1 VEVGVL
7 AGLFMLLACVSP
19 ASGSAA
25 PAPSWQRD
33 HPIVGSSLLSAIS
46 PLAAITDAGDAAVVW
61 RDPGNAL
68 NVALGPRRGRF
79 GRARQLS
86 APGRLAEGFDI
97 VADRRGALVVIWADT
112 VCCET
117 SDERSLWISTR
128 KPGAQFSAPQRLVQ
142 SVGGGLLLP
151 RVAAGADGSL
161 AIVWA
166 GADGTIQLAN
176 RLPGGGFGPS
186 IAVSPPP
193 AAAEPGHGINSA
205 YAPAVAIGPRGDTL
219 VLWAFLRA
227 TGALG
232 CPPSPVS
239 CGSAVFAAV
248 RPARGSFGAP
258 EQLADAGRR
267 DVGSNRIDG
276 IELEVAPDGSVIAS
290 WRESFVCL
298 YCLSADI
305 HAAKRSPGGPF
316 GKSQRLGVAYALSRG
331 PRLALDVS
339 GTAHVIWG
347 TANTSR
353 FADDLNPRVL
363 GAEAPAGASFGRAHL
378 LARGGDALGMASAA
392 GPAVAA
398 WTSGAEVTGAVRRP
412 AGYCSQ
418 QISRSGGQPPGDVA
432 ANHRGDALAVWQAP
446 GERHRLV
453 TALGLADRRRPAII
467 GFALNRPRVRFAL
480 SEAARV
486 RLTLERLERRRF
498 RALSSLVES
507 FPAGP
512 NEVRL
517 DALAGRSGLPRGS
530 YRLLGAARDCS
541 GRPSRTASITFV
553 VGR

>member
-1 VEVGVL
+1 
-7 AGLFMLLACVSP
+7 MLLAWVSP
-19 ASGSAA
+19 ATGSAA

-33 HPIVGSSLLSAIS
+33 QPIAGSSLLSAIS

-68 NVALGPRRGRF
+68 NVALRPRRGRF

-86 APGRLAEGFDI
+86 APGRLTERFDI
-97 VADRRGALVVIWADT
+97 VADRRGALVAVWADS
-112 VCCET
+112 VCCDT
-117 SDERSLWISTR
+117 SEERSLWISTR
-128 KPGAQFSAPQRLVQ
+128 EPGGQFSAPQRLVQ

-166 GADGTIQLAN
+166 AADGTIQLVN
-176 RLPGGGFGPS
+176 RLPDGGFGPS
-186 IAVSPPP
+186 IAVSPTP
-193 AAAEPGHGINSA
+193 ATAEPDHGINAA
-205 YAPAVAIGPRGDTL
+205 YAPAVAIGPHGETV

-239 CGSAVFAAV
+239 CGSAVFAAT
-248 RPARGSFGAP
+248 RPAGGSFGAP

-267 DVGSNRIDG
+267 DLDSNRIDG
-276 IELEVAPDGSVIAS
+276 IELELAADGSASAS

-305 HAAKRSPGGPF
+305 HAARRPPGGPF
-316 GKSQRLGVAYALSRG
+316 GKPQRLGVAYALSRG
-331 PRLALDVS
+331 PRLALDAS
-339 GTAHVIWG
+339 GRAHVIWG

-378 LARGGDALGMASAA
+378 LARGGDALGIASAA
-392 GPAVAA
+392 GRALAA

-412 AGYCSQ
+412 AGYCGQ

-453 TALGLADRRRPAII
+453 TALGLADARRPAITRL
-467 GFALNRPRVRFAL
+467 ALNRPRVRFAL

-486 RLTLERLERRRF
+486 RLTLERLERSHF
-498 RALSSLVES
+498 RALGSLVES
-507 FPAGP
+507 FPADR

-517 DALAGRSGLPRGS
+517 DALAGRGGLPRGS
-530 YRLLGAARDCS
+530 YRVLGAARDCS
-541 GRPSRTASITFV
+541 GRPSRTRSITFV